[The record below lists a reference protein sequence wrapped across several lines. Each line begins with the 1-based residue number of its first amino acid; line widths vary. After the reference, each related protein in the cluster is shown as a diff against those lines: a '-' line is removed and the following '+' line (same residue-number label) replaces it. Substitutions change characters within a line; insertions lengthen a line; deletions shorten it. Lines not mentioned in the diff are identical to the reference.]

1 MNDTQQF
8 STWAWALEEA
18 EFSAKTYGGKFAI
31 VDNPPYF
38 GVMPLKLVTNEKIL
52 EIVSVAKTLCS
63 ENFVDEDQGAEEG
76 GLGEGSSP
84 PA

>member
-8 STWAWALEEA
+8 SAWTWALEEA
-18 EFSAKTYGGKFAI
+18 EFSAKTYKGKFAI
-31 VDNPPYF
+31 VDNHPYF

-52 EIVSVAKTLCS
+52 EIVSGAETLCS
-63 ENFVDEDQGAEEG
+63 EYFVDEDEGAEEG